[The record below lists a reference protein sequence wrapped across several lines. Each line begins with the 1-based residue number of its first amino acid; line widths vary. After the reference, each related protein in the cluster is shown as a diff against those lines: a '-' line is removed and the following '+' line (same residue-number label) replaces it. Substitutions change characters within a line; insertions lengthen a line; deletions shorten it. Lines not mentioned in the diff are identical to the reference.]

1 MKFWL
6 ILMTCAHL
14 TYAQLDSANTATQ
27 IWLDFNPIYPI
38 DQQWT
43 IYGDGGYRIIF
54 GNKDFHRLYIRS
66 GGSYQLDEVFILHA
80 GMGLFTTFDAKSTLW
95 EFRPFQGLEIR
106 WPTINRFP
114 IFQYIRLEERF
125 FNENS
130 VSSFILRGR
139 YQLSTNIRFNQDK
152 IQKYFFVP
160 LQLEWFVNIGDDID
174 FHANEV
180 RAIAGIGYVF
190 DLLWRAEFDL
200 IYENLR
206 TSADERLALNDII
219 LRLRIYRGF
228 NPLFIR

>member
-6 ILMTCAHL
+6 ILITCAHL
-14 TYAQLDSANTATQ
+14 TYAQLDSSETATQ

-43 IYGDGGYRIIF
+43 VYGDGGYRIIL
-54 GNKDFHRLYIRS
+54 GNKSFHRLYIRS
-66 GGSYQLDEVFILHA
+66 AGSYQLNEEFILHA
-80 GMGLFTTFDAKSTLW
+80 GLGLFTTFDEKSTLW

-106 WPTINRFP
+106 WPKIFTFP
-114 IFQYIRLEERF
+114 LFQYFRFEERF

-139 YQLSTNIRFNQDK
+139 YQLSTNIKFNKNK
-152 IQKYFFVP
+152 IQKYFFIP
-160 LQLEWFVNIGDDID
+160 LQLEWFVNLGNDID
-174 FHANEV
+174 FHANEF

-190 DLLWRAEFDL
+190 DLIWRADFNI

-206 TSADERLALNDII
+206 TSADEKLALNDII
-219 LRLRIYRGF
+219 LRLRVYKGF

>member
-6 ILMTCAHL
+6 ILITCAQL
-14 TYAQLDSANTATQ
+14 TYAQLDSAETATQ

-43 IYGDGGYRIIF
+43 VYGDGGYRIIL
-54 GNKDFHRLYIRS
+54 GNKSFHRLYIRS
-66 GGSYQLDEVFILHA
+66 GGSYQLNEEFILHA
-80 GMGLFTTFDAKSTLW
+80 GLGLFTTFDAESTLW

-106 WPTINRFP
+106 WPKIFNIP
-114 IFQYIRLEERF
+114 LFQYIRFEERF

-139 YQLSTNIRFNQDK
+139 YQLSTNIRFNKNK

-160 LQLEWFVNIGDDID
+160 LQLEWFVNLGNDINL
-174 FHANEV
+174 HANEF

-190 DLLWRAEFDL
+190 DLIWRADFNI

-206 TSADERLALNDII
+206 TSADEKLALNDII
-219 LRLRIYRGF
+219 LRLRVYKGF